1 MSYQV
6 LARKWRP
13 RSFREMIGQ
22 THVLKALINA
32 LDNQRLHHAY
42 LFTGTRGVGKT
53 TIARIIAKCVNCE
66 IGITSTPCGTCSVC
80 REIDEGRFVDLIEI
94 DAASRTKVED
104 TRELLDNVQYA
115 PSRGRFKVYLIDEVH
130 MLSSHS
136 FNALLKTLEEP
147 PPYVKFILATTDPQ
161 KLPATILSRCLQFS
175 LKNMTPER
183 VVEHLTHVLGVENVP
198 FEDDALWLLGRAAD
212 GSMRD
217 AMSLTDQAI
226 AFGEGKVLA
235 ADVRAMLGTL
245 DHGQVYG
252 VLQALLEGD
261 ARGLLEAV
269 RHLAEQGP
277 DWNGVLAEML
287 NVLHRVAVAQALP
300 EAVDNG
306 QGDRDRVLAVAQ
318 ALPAEDVQFYYQMGL
333 IGRRDLPL
341 APDPRSGFEMV
352 LLRMLAFRPAGG
364 GEAPPQTLKPLGIS
378 QATVD
383 SSQGVAAPIAAPVPQ
398 ATSMAGAAVPAAGP
412 VAGGNAPASAS
423 AATVQAPVTPAQREE
438 APVANPAVGDN
449 APVPAPASAATAQV
463 PVAAAQRQAAPAAST
478 MTAVDNSVPAP
489 APTSSAPV
497 PAAVSQR
504 EVAAAAS
511 PVASTDS
518 PATRAAP
525 APSPAAVDDPS
536 LPWNSSA
543 APLQNEPEAYDEPLL
558 ETEAEQPMLTP
569 MPAPTPACVVPP
581 APERE
586 EAPEDEGDAIDSAA
600 PHLQAIPDDFGPAGM
615 DRDDEPPLD
624 EDYYPA
630 DIDASGYS
638 FLDDLASA
646 TPEPVA
652 APEPLPASQ
661 PASGLALQWL
671 ELFPKLPISGLTASI
686 AANCSL
692 IAVRGD
698 EWLLHLDPAQSALFN
713 ATQQRRLNDA
723 LNQYHG
729 RTIGLKIELVR
740 PEQETPA
747 QASSRRRVERQ
758 HDAEASIQADP
769 FIQQMMQKFGATVRN
784 DTIEPVDVP
793 VSQNG

>member
-1 MSYQV
+1 MVNPLLQSLASQLPQGQCNIQELCSTRHIRLLNGRMQFCPRSASISGLSQLVQVATFFMSYQV

-13 RSFREMIGQ
+13 RSFREMVGQ

-66 IGITSTPCGTCSVC
+66 TGITSTPCGTCSVC

-183 VVEHLTHVLGVENVP
+183 VVEHLSHVLGVENVP

-261 ARGLLEAV
+261 AWALLEAV

-277 DWNGVLAEML
+277 DWNGVLSEML
-287 NVLHRVAVAQALP
+287 NVLHRVAIAQALP

-306 QGDRDRVLAVAQ
+306 QGDRDKVLALAQ

-341 APDPRSGFEMV
+341 APDPRGGFEMV
-352 LLRMLAFRPAGG
+352 LLRMLAFRPADSGD
-364 GEAPPQTLKPLGIS
+364 APGSTLKPVGIS
-378 QATVD
+378 QATTD
-383 SSQGVAAPIAAPVPQ
+383 SP
-398 ATSMAGAAVPAAGP
+398 
-412 VAGGNAPASAS
+412 
-423 AATVQAPVTPAQREE
+423 
-438 APVANPAVGDN
+438 APVA
-449 APVPAPASAATAQV
+449 
-463 PVAAAQRQAAPAAST
+463 PVAI
-478 MTAVDNSVPAP
+478 PAP
-489 APTSSAPV
+489 APQPVAAPAPAAVVEAAPEPEPQPEPEPEPDPEPVPEPVVEAEAVVEAINPPWEDPV
-497 PAAVSQR
+497 PAAVSAPEPEPEPQ
-504 EVAAAAS
+504 
-511 PVASTDS
+511 P
-518 PATRAAP
+518 AP
-525 APSPAAVDDPS
+525 APVAA
-536 LPWNSSA
+536 
-543 APLQNEPEAYDEPLL
+543 
-558 ETEAEQPMLTP
+558 QP
-569 MPAPTPACVVPP
+569 VQH
-581 APERE
+581 
-586 EAPEDEGDAIDSAA
+586 EAPPLDE
-600 PHLQAIPDDFGPAGM
+600 QAYAPAGM
-615 DRDDEPPLD
+615 DRDDEPPPDDDYYMGEVDPVGYSYLD
-624 EDYYPA
+624 ELATEHAAELSDEPA
-630 DIDASGYS
+630 AE
-638 FLDDLASA
+638 
-646 TPEPVA
+646 PEPEPA
-652 APEPLPASQ
+652 AQ
-661 PASGLALQWL
+661 PATGLALQWL
-671 ELFPKLPISGLTASI
+671 ELFPHLPISGMTGSI
-686 AANCSL
+686 AANCTL
-692 IAVRGD
+692 ISAEGD
-698 EWLLHLDPAQSALFN
+698 NWLLHLDPNHSALFN

-723 LNQYHG
+723 LNQHLG
-729 RTIGLKIELVR
+729 RTLNLSIELIR

-747 QASSRRRVERQ
+747 QAAARKRANRQ
-758 HDAEASIQADP
+758 REAEESIHNDP
-769 FIQQMMQKFGATVRN
+769 FIQQMIQKFGASVRH
-784 DTIEPVDVP
+784 DTIEPVDVL
-793 VSQNG
+793 VSQGN

>member
-13 RSFREMIGQ
+13 RSFREMVGQ

-32 LDNQRLHHAY
+32 LDSQRLHHAY

-53 TIARIIAKCVNCE
+53 TIARIIAKCLNCE
-66 IGITSTPCGTCSVC
+66 TGITSSPCGTCSVC

-235 ADVRAMLGTL
+235 SDVRAMLGTL
-245 DHGQVYG
+245 DHGQVYD
-252 VLQALLEGD
+252 VLHALIDGD
-261 ARGLLEAV
+261 AKALLEAV

-277 DWNGVLAEML
+277 DWNGVLSEIL
-287 NVLHRVAVAQALP
+287 NVLHRVAIAQALP
-300 EAVDNG
+300 EGVDNG
-306 QGDRDRVLAVAQ
+306 HGDRDRVLALAQ

-341 APDPRSGFEMV
+341 APDPRGGFEMV
-352 LLRMLAFRPAGG
+352 LLRMLAFRPADSAA
-364 GEAPPQTLKPLGIS
+364 APRQPLKPVGIS

-383 SSQGVAAPIAAPVPQ
+383 SASKVAGPATAAPAAVAPVVEAPAAPV
-398 ATSMAGAAVPAAGP
+398 
-412 VAGGNAPASAS
+412 APSA
-423 AATVQAPVTPAQREE
+423 P
-438 APVANPAVGDN
+438 
-449 APVPAPASAATAQV
+449 PAPAPAAVVEAV
-463 PVAAAQRQAAPAAST
+463 PEPEPIACEPEPEPVAAAVEEIDLPWNEPAQAAPQPQAPEPEPVEEPVPEVVAEQPEAPHAQPTAPEWAAAPIPESI
-478 MTAVDNSVPAP
+478 PAP
-489 APTSSAPV
+489 MS
-497 PAAVSQR
+497 
-504 EVAAAAS
+504 
-511 PVASTDS
+511 
-518 PATRAAP
+518 
-525 APSPAAVDDPS
+525 
-536 LPWNSSA
+536 SSA
-543 APLQNEPEAYDEPLL
+543 A
-558 ETEAEQPMLTP
+558 
-569 MPAPTPACVVPP
+569 
-581 APERE
+581 
-586 EAPEDEGDAIDSAA
+586 
-600 PHLQAIPDDFGPAGM
+600 GP

-624 EDYYPA
+624 EDYIEPDMDSA
-630 DIDASGYS
+630 YS
-638 FLDDLASA
+638 YLDELATEHA
-646 TPEPVA
+646 AELEPQPE
-652 APEPLPASQ
+652 PEPLPAAQ
-661 PASGLALQWL
+661 PATGLALEWL
-671 ELFPKLPISGLTASI
+671 QLFPKLPISGMTGSI
-686 AANCSL
+686 AANCTL
-692 IAVRGD
+692 IAVDGD
-698 EWLLHLDPAQSALFN
+698 DWLLHLDPAHSALFN
-713 ATQQRRLNDA
+713 PTQQRRLNEA

-729 RTIGLKIELVR
+729 RTLKLSIELVK

-747 QASSRRRVERQ
+747 QAAARRRHERQ
-758 HDAEASIQADP
+758 NEAIASIHADP
-769 FIQQMMQKFGATVRN
+769 FIQQMMQQFGAVVRD
-784 DTIEPVDVP
+784 DTIEPVDALVT
-793 VSQNG
+793 QG

>member
-13 RSFREMIGQ
+13 RSFREMVGQ

-32 LDNQRLHHAY
+32 LDSQRLHHAY

-53 TIARIIAKCVNCE
+53 TIARIIAKCLNCE
-66 IGITSTPCGTCSVC
+66 TGITSTPCGTCSVC

-183 VVEHLTHVLGVENVP
+183 VVEHLSHVLSVENVP

-235 ADVRAMLGTL
+235 ADVRTMLGTL
-245 DHGQVYG
+245 DHGQVFD
-252 VLQALLEGD
+252 LLHALIEGD
-261 ARGLLEAV
+261 ARALLEAV

-277 DWNGVLAEML
+277 DWNGVLSEIL
-287 NVLHRVAVAQALP
+287 NVFHRVAIAQALP
-300 EAVDNG
+300 EGLDNG
-306 QGDRDRVLAVAQ
+306 HGDRDRVLALAS

-341 APDPRSGFEMV
+341 APDPRGGFEMV
-352 LLRMLAFRPAGG
+352 LLRMLAFRPAGTAD
-364 GEAPPQTLKPLGIS
+364 APSQPLKPVGIS

-383 SSQGVAAPIAAPVPQ
+383 STSPVAATATATAAVAAPAPVAAPVP
-398 ATSMAGAAVPAAGP
+398 
-412 VAGGNAPASAS
+412 
-423 AATVQAPVTPAQREE
+423 E
-438 APVANPAVGDN
+438 
-449 APVPAPASAATAQV
+449 ATAQ
-463 PVAAAQRQAAPAAST
+463 
-478 MTAVDNSVPAP
+478 
-489 APTSSAPV
+489 
-497 PAAVSQR
+497 
-504 EVAAAAS
+504 
-511 PVASTDS
+511 
-518 PATRAAP
+518 
-525 APSPAAVDDPS
+525 
-536 LPWNSSA
+536 
-543 APLQNEPEAYDEPLL
+543 
-558 ETEAEQPMLTP
+558 
-569 MPAPTPACVVPP
+569 PAPTPAPVVEAAAPVVAEIDLPWNEPAAPVIEHEAPPEPVLDTVSEQPELPPMPLPTPDSVVPD
-581 APERE
+581 APEW
-586 EAPEDEGDAIDSAA
+586 SAA
-600 PHLQAIPDDFGPAGM
+600 PMPQPTPEQVDAALSGM

-624 EDYYPA
+624 EDYIEPDMDSA
-630 DIDASGYS
+630 AYS
-638 FLDDLASA
+638 YLDELASEHA
-646 TPEPVA
+646 AQPAPE
-652 APEPLPASQ
+652 PEPLPASM
-661 PASGLALQWL
+661 PATGLALEWL
-671 ELFPKLPISGLTASI
+671 NLFPQLPVSGMTASI
-686 AANCSL
+686 GANCTL
-692 IAVRGD
+692 IAVEGD
-698 EWLLHLDPAQSALFN
+698 DWLLHLDPAHSALFN

-723 LNQYHG
+723 LNQHLQ
-729 RTIGLKIELVR
+729 RTLKVTIELIK

-747 QASSRRRVERQ
+747 QAASRLRAERQ
-758 HDAEASIQADP
+758 RLAEESIYADP
-769 FIQQMMQKFGATVRN
+769 LVQQMIKQFDASVRD
-784 DTIEPVDVP
+784 DTIQPVDVIEAQA
-793 VSQNG
+793 S